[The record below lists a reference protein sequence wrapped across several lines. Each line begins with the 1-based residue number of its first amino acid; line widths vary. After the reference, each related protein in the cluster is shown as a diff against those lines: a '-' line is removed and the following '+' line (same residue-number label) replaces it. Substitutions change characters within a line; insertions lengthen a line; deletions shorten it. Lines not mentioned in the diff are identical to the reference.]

1 MRRILIVMIM
11 VFSLP
16 LVLMSSQ
23 DNLSKSK
30 GTDQNVIVQLV
41 PFPAQEDVS
50 RTAKI
55 EATFAVPLDISAIQ
69 EHNIKL
75 TCLSSKT
82 HEHMAGTITS
92 QTEKKLIF
100 TPKASLKPGL
110 YEVEIKSL
118 KADKAHKNTK
128 INEIKYRFVVTKEL
142 LQSITI
148 RPDTVE
154 LKEGGSLSLEAIGHY
169 DTGVEKNI
177 TAQVQWSTADS
188 QTVTVDTNATL
199 QALKEGATTITAK
212 QGNVESSTEVIV
224 YWEVNGHR
232 LPPEPDKAL
241 NDATLEGIDS
251 NSNGVRDDVERKI
264 YEKYPKKLHRA
275 LLMNRAKFYQQT
287 MIQSIDNAKE
297 VVKFSIKAI
306 NCQIYLGRLDKDIDS
321 DDWIKNTKYIKD
333 LTFNTK
339 ERIRKYLDYNIALSG
354 GTYGSSPR
362 DWNRDACSP
371 EVIKALEDM
380 GL

>member
-118 KADKAHKNTK
+118 KAEKAYKDTN
-128 INEIKYRFVVTKEL
+128 INEIKYRFVVIKEL

-154 LKEGGSLSLEAIGHY
+154 LKESESLPLEAIGHY

-177 TAQVQWSTADS
+177 TAQVQWSTTDS
-188 QTVTVDTNATL
+188 QIVTVDANATL
-199 QALKEGATTITAK
+199 RAIKEGATTITAK
-212 QGNVESSTEVIV
+212 LGNVESSTEVIV

-241 NDATLEGIDS
+241 NDSTLLGIDS
-251 NSNGVRDDVERKI
+251 NNNGVRDDVERKI

-275 LLMNRAKFYQQT
+275 LLMDGAGVYQQI
-287 MIQSIDNAKE
+287 MIRPTEEARETQKSISRIIHCKVYLRRIDIE
-297 VVKFSIKAI
+297 IKSYDF
-306 NCQIYLGRLDKDIDS
+306 NFMDFLEDY
-321 DDWIKNTKYIKD
+321 
-333 LTFNTK
+333 TFNTK
-339 ERIRKYLDYNIALSG
+339 ERARKYLDYNLALSG
-354 GTYGSSPR
+354 GNYASKPS
-362 DWNRDACSP
+362 DWNRNECS
-371 EVIKALEDM
+371 EETIHVLEEM

>member
-1 MRRILIVMIM
+1 MRRILTVMVM

-23 DNLSKSK
+23 DDLSKSK
-30 GTDQNVIVQLV
+30 GTDQDVIVQLV
-41 PFPAQEDVS
+41 PSPEQEDVS

-69 EHNIKL
+69 EHNVKL

-82 HEHMAGTITS
+82 HEHIAGTITYS

-100 TPKASLKPGL
+100 TPKASLEPGL

-128 INEIKYRFVVTKEL
+128 INKIKYRFVVTKEL

-224 YWEVNGHR
+224 YWEVNG
-232 LPPEPDKAL
+232 
-241 NDATLEGIDS
+241 
-251 NSNGVRDDVERKI
+251 
-264 YEKYPKKLHRA
+264 
-275 LLMNRAKFYQQT
+275 
-287 MIQSIDNAKE
+287 
-297 VVKFSIKAI
+297 
-306 NCQIYLGRLDKDIDS
+306 
-321 DDWIKNTKYIKD
+321 
-333 LTFNTK
+333 
-339 ERIRKYLDYNIALSG
+339 
-354 GTYGSSPR
+354 
-362 DWNRDACSP
+362 
-371 EVIKALEDM
+371 
-380 GL
+380 

>member
-118 KADKAHKNTK
+118 KAEKAYKDTN
-128 INEIKYRFVVTKEL
+128 INEIKYRFVVIKEL

-154 LKEGGSLSLEAIGHY
+154 LKEGESLPLEAIGHY

-241 NDATLEGIDS
+241 NDSTLLGIDS
-251 NSNGVRDDVERKI
+251 NDNGVRDDVERKV
-264 YEKYPKKLHRA
+264 YATYKKAIERA
-275 LLMNRAKFYQQT
+275 VIMQAFRAKQE
-287 MIQSIDNAKE
+287 MLADPDMVKNARE
-297 VVKFSIKAI
+297 
-306 NCQIYLGRLDKDIDS
+306 
-321 DDWIKNTKYIKD
+321 WKNKITKYFYCSDYLNSYKNQDMIKKTD
-333 LTFNTK
+333 ASKIIDWQFNTE
-339 ERIRKYLDYNIALSG
+339 ERVKKYYQYDQALSG
-354 GTYGSSPR
+354 GVYS
-362 DWNRDACSP
+362 
-371 EVIKALEDM
+371 IKEGVLQDCDFDVEKVLEMDQ
-380 GL
+380 